1 MNKSIIRA
9 RDIVRDIRSG
19 MSDAE
24 LMAKYELSP
33 KGLESAFTKL
43 LNSRIVTVEELYGGN
58 RRAGADTVVID
69 DVRALPRHYLSV
81 SVSIYESDFPNR
93 KGRLQD
99 ITERGLG
106 VIGIEARIGEV
117 KSFVIPC
124 KNFLDLDDIAF
135 EATCIWAEP
144 GRTQEEWHTG
154 FQITR
159 IDPETMGYLRQLIRL
174 LVFD

>member
-1 MNKSIIRA
+1 MNKTIIRA
-9 RDIVRDIRSG
+9 ADIVRDIRSG
-19 MSDAE
+19 MSDPE
-24 LMAKYELSP
+24 LMAKYGLSP
-33 KGLESAFTKL
+33 KGLQSAFTKL
-43 LNSRIVTVEELYGGN
+43 LNNRIVAVEELYGGR
-58 RRAGADTVVID
+58 RRAGVDTVIID

-81 SVSIYESDFPNR
+81 SVSIYEPNSPYR

-117 KSFVIPC
+117 KSFAIPC
-124 KNFLDLDDIAF
+124 RNFLDVDNIWF

-144 GRTQEEWHTG
+144 GRAQEEWHAG

-159 IDPETMGYLRQLIRL
+159 INPENMAHLRELIQL
-174 LVFD
+174 LVLD